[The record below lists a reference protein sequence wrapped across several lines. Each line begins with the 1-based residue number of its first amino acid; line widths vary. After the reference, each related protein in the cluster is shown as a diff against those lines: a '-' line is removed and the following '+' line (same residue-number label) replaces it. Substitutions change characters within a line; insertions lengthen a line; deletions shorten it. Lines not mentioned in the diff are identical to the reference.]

1 MNETSL
7 RILLP
12 RLRGPL
18 PAKFSGA
25 RAGQPPAEA
34 VRLWPGLPDVPREG
48 RFCPENW
55 PFSPGQAAAC
65 LGDMRS
71 MGEAALSGL
80 CIGGFAADNARLA
93 RHAAEAALCEALTGS
108 GGNTGAAGS
117 AASAREDLI
126 VRQQAQK
133 ALLWVWLQEERL
145 EELAALAAGL
155 EQSEKKLAAV
165 LGGQGQG
172 AALRADTGL
181 VPPWRFVTASAV
193 RFLPPEAVI
202 VAEDVMAGELA
213 EILDFVP
220 LSPHSAEDAPDF
232 LEARAPA
239 WAALG
244 RSRPAGDAALDA
256 PRVWRVRRSA

>member
-1 MNETSL
+1 MNETSPC
-7 RILLP
+7 ILLP

-18 PAKFSGA
+18 PAEFFGA
-25 RAGQPPAEA
+25 RAWQPPEGA
-34 VRLWPGLPDVPREG
+34 VRLWPGLPDAPREG

-55 PFSPGQAAAC
+55 PFSPKQAAAC
-65 LGDMRS
+65 LGDMRG

-93 RHAAEAALCEALTGS
+93 QHAAEAALCEALTGS

-155 EQSEKKLAAV
+155 AQSEKKLAAA

-181 VPPWRFVTASAV
+181 VPPWRFVMSSAV

-202 VAEDVMAGELA
+202 VAEDMMAEDLA
-213 EILDFVP
+213 EILNFAP
-220 LSPHSAEDAPDF
+220 LSPHSTKDAPDF

-256 PRVWRVRRSA
+256 PRIWRIRRSA